1 MSEAAERENDGNR
14 RKGIQPRP
22 PRQLEAETRF
32 KLRTYMIHE
41 AQFLH
46 VYDVLQQQTTANA
59 AETPGNSEAGELP
72 KDRWRVFID
81 SALGSH

>member
-1 MSEAAERENDGNR
+1 MSEAERESDGNR
-14 RKGIQPRP
+14 RKEIQPRP

-32 KLRTYMIHE
+32 KLRTCMVHE
-41 AQFLH
+41 AQFLC
-46 VYDVLQQQTTANA
+46 VYDVLEQQTNANA

-72 KDRWRVFID
+72 RDRWRVFID

>member
-1 MSEAAERENDGNR
+1 M
-14 RKGIQPRP
+14 
-22 PRQLEAETRF
+22 EAETRF

-46 VYDVLQQQTTANA
+46 VYDVLEQQTTANA

-72 KDRWRVFID
+72 KDRWTVFID